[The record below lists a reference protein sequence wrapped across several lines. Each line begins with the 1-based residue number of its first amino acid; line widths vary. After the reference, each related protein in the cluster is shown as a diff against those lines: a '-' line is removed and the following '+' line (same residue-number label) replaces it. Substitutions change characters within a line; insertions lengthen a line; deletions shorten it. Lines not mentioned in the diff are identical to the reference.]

1 MTLADLAAARPVR
14 AVTGAFDRLAA
25 PFRAVMR
32 RLDKRAADATAIRE
46 LAAMPDAM
54 LRDMGLDRLD
64 IRRRVRGLRD
74 DD

>member
-1 MTLADLAAARPVR
+1 MTFADLAAARPAR
-14 AVTGAFDRLAA
+14 PVTGVFVRLAIS
-25 PFRAVMR
+25 FRAVMR

-46 LAAMPDAM
+46 LDAMPDYM